1 MTKDDRVVRLRKVLD
16 AKVFPKTKELIRR
29 RDEAQE
35 AYRKVQ
41 QLEGQYRAERGQ
53 LESELSRLRNERQA
67 AMSRGADVTEIGA
80 RIREVEERL
89 GAVNAWLPST
99 EPGRVGLSVAAVEE
113 KRVAVERAQ
122 RELDSGMSVAL
133 RAEVL
138 APYQRDIDILI
149 SELETA
155 LSAYHDAVSQFTTAH
170 GCYAISAGD
179 LHIRATGKFA
189 RAII

>member
-67 AMSRGADVTEIGA
+67 AMSRGVDVAEIGA

-133 RAEVL
+133 RAEVFE
-138 APYQRDIDILI
+138 PYQRDIDAMV
-149 SELETA
+149 SELDQA
-155 LSAYHDAVSQFTTAH
+155 IAAYCDAISQFGAAH
-170 GCYAISAGD
+170 GGQAIIAGD
-179 LHIRATGKFA
+179 LRVRATGLFA